1 MASGTN
7 QQAGTAVTSA
17 RLSALLD
24 KLVAVDLGLESI
36 SRMNGHTASVIASAD
51 DIADACDILHSA
63 IADLRN
69 FIHQFDG
76 MMNLQRVASGQVSV

>member
-7 QQAGTAVTSA
+7 QQAGTSVTSA
-17 RLSALLD
+17 QLGALLD
-24 KLVAVDLGLESI
+24 KLVAVDLDLEPI
-36 SRMNGHTASVIASAD
+36 SRANGKAAPVVASAD
-51 DIADACDILHSA
+51 DIAEACDILHSA

-76 MMNLQRVASGQVSV
+76 MMNLEKAASEGI